1 MRMLSRRSSLGSIAI
16 LLAFSLL
23 STAPDA
29 LAREVYNLTGLPVYP
44 YLTTADM
51 DDVARTDTMGHWC
64 TRFTAQASAPLEVVE
79 DWYRKALVNASET
92 NLRNDQRYRDY
103 LNLTGIKLA
112 VGVDY
117 VTVFRNGNQPTTSI
131 EQSKCSP
138 HKKRAFQY

>member
-1 MRMLSRRSSLGSIAI
+1 MLSRRSSLGSIAM

-23 STAPDA
+23 STAPNA

-64 TRFTAQASAPLEVVE
+64 TRFTAEASAPLEVVE
-79 DWYRKALVNASET
+79 NWYRKALVNASET

-131 EQSKCSP
+131 ELFKCS
-138 HKKRAFQY
+138 RAK

>member
-16 LLAFSLL
+16 LWAFSLL
-23 STAPDA
+23 STAPNA

-117 VTVFRNGNQPTTSI
+117 VTVFRTGNQPTTSI
-131 EQSKCSP
+131 ELFKCS
-138 HKKRAFQY
+138 RAK

>member
-1 MRMLSRRSSLGSIAI
+1 MLSRRSSLGSIAI

-23 STAPDA
+23 STAPNA

-117 VTVFRNGNQPTTSI
+117 VTVFRTGNQPTTSI
-131 EQSKCSP
+131 ELFKCS
-138 HKKRAFQY
+138 RAK

>member
-1 MRMLSRRSSLGSIAI
+1 MLSRRSSLGSIAI

-23 STAPDA
+23 STAPNA

-64 TRFTAQASAPLEVVE
+64 TGFTAEASAPLEVVE
-79 DWYRKALVNASET
+79 NWYRKALINASET

-103 LNLTGIKLA
+103 SNLTGIKLA

-131 EQSKCSP
+131 ELFKCS
-138 HKKRAFQY
+138 RAK

>member
-1 MRMLSRRSSLGSIAI
+1 MLSRRSSLGSIAI
-16 LLAFSLL
+16 LWAFSLL
-23 STAPDA
+23 STAPNA

-117 VTVFRNGNQPTTSI
+117 VTVFRAGNQPTTSI
-131 EQSKCSP
+131 ELFKCS
-138 HKKRAFQY
+138 RAK

>member
-1 MRMLSRRSSLGSIAI
+1 MLSRRSSLGSIAI

-23 STAPDA
+23 STATNA

-64 TRFTAQASAPLEVVE
+64 TRFTAEASAPLQVVE
-79 DWYRKALVNASET
+79 DWYRKALANASET
-92 NLRNDQRYRDY
+92 NLRTDQRYRDY

-117 VTVFRNGNQPTTSI
+117 VTVFRTGNQPTTSI
-131 EQSKCSP
+131 ELFKCS
-138 HKKRAFQY
+138 RAK

>member
-1 MRMLSRRSSLGSIAI
+1 MLSRRSSLGSIAI

-117 VTVFRNGNQPTTSI
+117 VTVFRTGNQPTTSI
-131 EQSKCSP
+131 ELFKCS
-138 HKKRAFQY
+138 RAK

>member
-1 MRMLSRRSSLGSIAI
+1 MRMLSRRSSLGSMAI

-23 STAPDA
+23 STAPNA

-64 TRFTAQASAPLEVVE
+64 TRFTAEASAPLEVVE
-79 DWYRKALVNASET
+79 NWYRKALVNASET

-131 EQSKCSP
+131 ELFKCS
-138 HKKRAFQY
+138 RAK

>member
-1 MRMLSRRSSLGSIAI
+1 MRMLSRWSSLGSIAI

-23 STAPDA
+23 STAPNA

-64 TRFTAQASAPLEVVE
+64 PRFTGQPSAPLEVVE
-79 DWYRKALVNASET
+79 EWYRKALVKPSET

-103 LNLTGIKLA
+103 VDLSGIKLA
-112 VGVDY
+112 IGIDY
-117 VTVFRNGNQPTTSI
+117 VTVFRIGNQPTTSI
-131 EQSKCSP
+131 ELFKCS
-138 HKKRAFQY
+138 RAK

>member
-117 VTVFRNGNQPTTSI
+117 VTVFRTGNQPTTSI
-131 EQSKCSP
+131 ELFKCS
-138 HKKRAFQY
+138 RAK

>member
-1 MRMLSRRSSLGSIAI
+1 MLSRRSSLGSIAI

-23 STAPDA
+23 STAPNA
-29 LAREVYNLTGLPVYP
+29 SAREVYNLTGLPVYP

-64 TRFTAQASAPLEVVE
+64 TRFTAEASAPLEVVE

-92 NLRNDQRYRDY
+92 SLRNDQRYRDY

-131 EQSKCSP
+131 ELFKCS
-138 HKKRAFQY
+138 RAK

>member
-23 STAPDA
+23 STAPNA

-64 TRFTAQASAPLEVVE
+64 TRFTAEASAPLEVVE

-103 LNLTGIKLA
+103 SNLTGIKLA

-117 VTVFRNGNQPTTSI
+117 VTVFRTGNQPTTSI
-131 EQSKCSP
+131 ELFKCS
-138 HKKRAFQY
+138 RAK

>member
-23 STAPDA
+23 STAPNA

-64 TRFTAQASAPLEVVE
+64 TRFTAEASAPLEVVE
-79 DWYRKALVNASET
+79 NWYRKALVNASET

-131 EQSKCSP
+131 ELFKCS
-138 HKKRAFQY
+138 RAK

>member
-1 MRMLSRRSSLGSIAI
+1 MLSRRSSLGPIAI
-16 LLAFSLL
+16 LLALSLL
-23 STAPDA
+23 STAPNA

-51 DDVARTDTMGHWC
+51 DEVARTDTMGHWC
-64 TRFTAQASAPLEVVE
+64 TRFTAEASAPLEVVE
-79 DWYRKALVNASET
+79 NWYRKALVNASET

-117 VTVFRNGNQPTTSI
+117 VTVFRTGNQPTTSI
-131 EQSKCSP
+131 ELFKCS
-138 HKKRAFQY
+138 RAK